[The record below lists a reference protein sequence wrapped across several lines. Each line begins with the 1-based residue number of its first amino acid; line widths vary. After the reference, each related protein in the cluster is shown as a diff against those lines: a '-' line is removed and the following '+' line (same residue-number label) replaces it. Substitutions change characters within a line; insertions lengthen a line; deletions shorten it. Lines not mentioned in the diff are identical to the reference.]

1 MLEFTRRETGVL
13 IFLLAGFV
21 IGSGIKLYQKNL
33 APLPIVED
41 ISMSGQSFTTDTTMS
56 HPLLDG
62 KTEPLNQ
69 VILLNSANVE
79 MLEKVPGIGPVTAER
94 IIIYRSKYGRFQS
107 LEEMKKIKGIGEKT
121 FIKIKPYLAIN

>member
-41 ISMSGQSFTTDTTMS
+41 ISMSGQSITTDTTMS

-62 KTEPLNQ
+62 KAEPLSQ

-79 MLEKVPGIGPVTAER
+79 LLEKVPGIGPVTAER
-94 IIIYRSKYGRFQS
+94 IITYRSKYGRFQS

-121 FIKIKPYLAIN
+121 LIKIKPYLEIN